1 MPTQHRKQASTPI
14 IHVKAPAR
22 LHLGFLDLNGGLGRR
37 FGSLGITLEKPCTQ
51 LSLSTATTLSVSGQ
65 NNQRVVKYAQQFCT
79 QLELPTT
86 FKIHVHQSIPEHI
99 GLGSGTQ
106 LSLAVGLAIAR
117 YFGLSLSIREVASLL
132 ERGARSGIGVAA
144 FEQGGFILDGG
155 RAAQDV
161 LPPPL
166 ITRIPFPNHWRILL
180 IFDAQRQG
188 VHGEQEVSAFRQLQ
202 PFPEELASHLC
213 RLILMQALPA
223 LALAELN
230 RFGLAIAE
238 LQRVVGDHFAD
249 AQGGRFSSPSVARV
263 LAYLEQN
270 GIVGV
275 GQSSW
280 GPTGFA
286 IVESQ
291 TQAEQL
297 LKQLQNQFTTVT
309 TGLNFV
315 ICKGKNEGGSIQEE
329 ANFTLNRQI
338 SGIQ

>member
-1 MPTQHRKQASTPI
+1 MSTQLHSCIQI
-14 IHVKAPAR
+14 KAPAR
-22 LHLGFLDLNGGLGRR
+22 LHLGFLDLHGGLGRR
-37 FGSLGITLEKPCTQ
+37 FGSLGLTLDKPYTQITLSHAPE
-51 LSLSTATTLSVSGQ
+51 LSVSGYGS
-65 NNQRVVKYAQQFCT
+65 QRVATYTQHFCKH
-79 QLELPTT
+79 LNLPTSL
-86 FKIHVHQSIPEHI
+86 KIHLQQAIPEHV

-106 LSLAVGLAIAR
+106 LSLAVGVGIAR
-117 YFGLSLSIREVASLL
+117 YFELPLNVREIASLL

-144 FEQGGFILDGG
+144 FEQGGVILDGG
-155 RAAQDV
+155 RSNHDI

-166 ITRIPFPNHWRILL
+166 IARLPFPTNWRILL
-180 IFDAQRQG
+180 IFDEQRQG
-188 VHGEQEVSAFRQLQ
+188 VHGEQEVSAFRHLP
-202 PFPEELASHLC
+202 PFPPERAAHLC

-238 LQRVVGDHFAD
+238 LQRVVGDHFAE
-249 AQGGRFSSPSVARV
+249 AQGGRFTSPTVARI
-263 LAYLEQN
+263 LNYLEQQ
-270 GIVGV
+270 GVTGV

-297 LKQLQNQFTTVT
+297 LNHLQKQFLPNNNALKFM
-309 TGLNFV
+309 

-329 ANFTLNRQI
+329 NITTLNTCLSELQ
-338 SGIQ
+338 